1 MQRQQEL
8 STLDRSW
15 LQHNVLLKHLN
26 EESVDRLVP
35 MLKPVALIAQQII
48 YKPDEHIEDIY
59 FPDNAVLCMMTIM
72 ADGSSIEAA
81 TVGSEGASWVS
92 ASLGSPTMPC
102 QTMAVI
108 GGRAFKIAA
117 RHVEEEIRRNGIFHN
132 ILTEYAHA
140 LLIASLRTGACNGL
154 HTLPQ
159 RTARWM
165 LSTLD
170 RTENGHFT
178 ITQEFLAALLG
189 CTRSSINVL
198 LTEFEKVGAI
208 RTTRGAIDVVNRAAL
223 EKLTCECY
231 GVIRDT
237 YETLKR
243 REAHVA
249 NGDTGRSVPPEQPR
263 EQTFRPRGEHA
274 DAQ

>member
-1 MQRQQEL
+1 MQKSQEL
-8 STLDRSW
+8 RTVSQSW

-26 EESVDRLVP
+26 EESLDRLVP
-35 MLKPVALIAQQII
+35 MLKAVALTAQQII
-48 YKPDEHIEDIY
+48 YKPDERIQDIY

-117 RHVEEEIRRNGIFHN
+117 RHVEDEIRRNGVFHN

-154 HTLPQ
+154 HTLAQ

-189 CTRSSINVL
+189 CRRTSINLL
-198 LTEFEKVGAI
+198 LTDFEKVGAI
-208 RTTRGAIDVVNRAAL
+208 RNTRGGIDVVNRSAL
-223 EKLTCECY
+223 DKLTCECY

-243 REAHVA
+243 REAHVGK
-249 NGDTGRSVPPEQPR
+249 GDTGHSDTPQ
-263 EQTFRPRGEHA
+263 QTHA
-274 DAQ
+274 QA